1 MNSPTDLRSRLP
13 TAQDFQEPTKR
24 GLDADEFQTNSKRL
38 PWNHSLVAG
47 MEEFQWRASDS
58 YKKRAPHTP
67 SEMLSGIIA
76 TLGGGTRPNQT
87 SPARSDQTTIVTIN
101 SG

>member
-47 MEEFQWRASDS
+47 MEEFQ
-58 YKKRAPHTP
+58 
-67 SEMLSGIIA
+67 
-76 TLGGGTRPNQT
+76 
-87 SPARSDQTTIVTIN
+87 
-101 SG
+101 